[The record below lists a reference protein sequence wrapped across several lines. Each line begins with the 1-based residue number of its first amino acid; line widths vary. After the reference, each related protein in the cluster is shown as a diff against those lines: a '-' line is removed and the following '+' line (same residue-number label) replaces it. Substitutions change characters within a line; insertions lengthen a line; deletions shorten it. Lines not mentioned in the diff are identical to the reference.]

1 MGTKASEI
9 GLSRRQA
16 AGGEAE
22 VMDARFTHK
31 SPVGNAPA
39 AERVSDGDVSLS
51 ADSAALA
58 GRACCCT
65 AGAAVRVTMSPG
77 PSRPHSTELLLCG
90 HHYRVSMQALAV
102 AGAVVRELPGTP
114 ADVSSWIGVGGAYAA
129 AVA

>member
-1 MGTKASEI
+1 MDTKASEI

-22 VMDARFTHK
+22 AMDAKFTHQ
-31 SPVGNAPA
+31 SASNDALP
-39 AERVSDGDVSLS
+39 AERVSAGFS
-51 ADSAALA
+51 ADSAGLA

-65 AGAAVRVTMSPG
+65 AGAAVQVTMPQG
-77 PSRPHSTELLLCG
+77 PSRRHSTELLLCG
-90 HHYRVSMQALAV
+90 HHYRVSRQALAV